1 MKVPIEV
8 EDEKDEAME
17 PESVEPEVEAADE
30 AEAAGPEA
38 GADEASGAED
48 ATDPEAEE
56 RARVEAAIR
65 AGEEAAERELAADAG
80 KIRAER
86 DELQKK
92 LSDVEDQIEA
102 AKKEAAD
109 AKDRLVRL
117 QADWDNYRR
126 RTAAERLAEKERAA
140 EKLVTNLL
148 PVIDDIERAIDHAS
162 VAEGD
167 TQMQQFVDGVS
178 AVHAKML
185 SVLSKEGVEPI
196 DPAGE
201 PFEPLSHQAV
211 GRVEDKDAY
220 DETVAQVYQ
229 KGYRMGDKVI
239 RAAMVTVT
247 YGGPKRPAP
256 AEDTPEG
263 QGPEGT
269 GDTEKGAP
277 ADGAE
282 QSK

>member
-8 EDEKDEAME
+8 EDEKNEA
-17 PESVEPEVEAADE
+17 VEPDEVTT
-30 AEAAGPEA
+30 GEA
-38 GADEASGAED
+38 GDESPETPAEVD
-48 ATDPEAEE
+48 EEAEE

-65 AGEEAAERELAADAG
+65 AGEEAAERELAADADR
-80 KIRAER
+80 IRSER

-92 LSDVEDQIEA
+92 LSEVEDQIES
-102 AKKEAAD
+102 AKKDAAE

-126 RTAAERLAEKERAA
+126 RTAAERLVERERAA
-140 EKLVTNLL
+140 EGLVTNLL
-148 PVIDDIERAIDHAS
+148 PVIDDIERAIEHAG
-162 VAEGD
+162 ATEENA
-167 TQMQQFVDGVS
+167 QLKQFVDGVS

-185 SVLSKEGVEPI
+185 GVLAKEGVEPI

-201 PFEPLSHQAV
+201 PFEPLAHQAV

-239 RAAMVTVT
+239 RTAMVTVT
-247 YGGPKRPAP
+247 YGGPKRPTEEP
-256 AEDTPEG
+256 AAD
-263 QGPEGT
+263 
-269 GDTEKGAP
+269 KGEAT
-277 ADGAE
+277 DQAE
-282 QSK
+282 TK

>member
-8 EDEKDEAME
+8 EDEKNEAME
-17 PESVEPEVEAADE
+17 PEVVEPEPEDVEPEASE
-30 AEAAGPEA
+30 AE
-38 GADEASGAED
+38 DVDSD
-48 ATDPEAEE
+48 EE

-65 AGEEAAERELAADAG
+65 AGEEAAERELAADAS
-80 KIRAER
+80 KIREER

-102 AKKEAAD
+102 AKREASEATE
-109 AKDRLVRL
+109 RMLRL

-148 PVIDDIERAIDHAS
+148 PVIDDIERAIEHAG
-162 VAEGD
+162 VTEGD
-167 TQMQQFVDGVS
+167 TQFQQFVDGVS

-185 SVLSKEGVEPI
+185 GVLEKEGVEPI

-201 PFEPLSHQAV
+201 PFEPLAHQAV

-239 RAAMVTVT
+239 RTAMVTVT
-247 YGGPKRPAP
+247 YGGPKRPA
-256 AEDTPEG
+256 EE
-263 QGPEGT
+263 E
-269 GDTEKGAP
+269 
-277 ADGAE
+277 
-282 QSK
+282 

>member
-8 EDEKDEAME
+8 EDEKNEAME
-17 PESVEPEVEAADE
+17 PETVVEDAPEAKADEPEVVDVEETDE
-30 AEAAGPEA
+30 
-38 GADEASGAED
+38 
-48 ATDPEAEE
+48 EAEE

-65 AGEEAAERELAADAG
+65 AGEEAAERELAADAS
-80 KIRAER
+80 KIREER

-92 LSDVEDQIEA
+92 LADVEDQIEA

-109 AKDRLVRL
+109 ATERMLRL
-117 QADWDNYRR
+117 QADWENFRR

-148 PVIDDIERAIDHAS
+148 PVIDDIERAIEHAG
-162 VAEGD
+162 ATDGD
-167 TQMQQFVDGVS
+167 TQFQQFVDGVS

-185 SVLSKEGVEPI
+185 GVLEKEGVEPI

-201 PFEPLSHQAV
+201 PFEPLAHQAV
-211 GRVEDKDAY
+211 GRVEDKEAY

-239 RAAMVTVT
+239 RTAMVTVT
-247 YGGPKRPAP
+247 YGGPKRPAEQADDADANAD
-256 AEDTPEG
+256 AEKDE
-263 QGPEGT
+263 
-269 GDTEKGAP
+269 
-277 ADGAE
+277 
-282 QSK
+282 S

>member
-8 EDEKDEAME
+8 EDEKNEVVESDEAT
-17 PESVEPEVEAADE
+17 VEDEAAE
-30 AEAAGPEA
+30 VAEADG
-38 GADEASGAED
+38 D
-48 ATDPEAEE
+48 AEE

-80 KIRAER
+80 KLREER

-92 LSDVEDQIEA
+92 LADVEDQIEA
-102 AKKEAAD
+102 AKKEASEATE
-109 AKDRLVRL
+109 RMLRL
-117 QADWDNYRR
+117 QADWENYRR

-140 EKLVTNLL
+140 EGLVTSLL
-148 PVIDDIERAIDHAS
+148 PVIDDIERAIEHAG
-162 VAEGD
+162 ATDGNE
-167 TQMQQFVDGVS
+167 QLKQFVDGVS

-185 SVLSKEGVEPI
+185 AVLAKEGVEPI

-201 PFEPLSHQAV
+201 PFEPLAHQAV

-239 RAAMVTVT
+239 RTAMVTVT
-247 YGGPKRPAP
+247 YGGPKRPA
-256 AEDTPEG
+256 EE
-263 QGPEGT
+263 E
-269 GDTEKGAP
+269 
-277 ADGAE
+277 
-282 QSK
+282 

>member
-8 EDEKDEAME
+8 EDEKNEALE
-17 PESVEPEVEAADE
+17 PDEVEAAE
-30 AEAAGPEA
+30 AGLDAGQDAEPAPEAAP
-38 GADEASGAED
+38 DD
-48 ATDPEAEE
+48 DAEE

-80 KIRAER
+80 KLREER
-86 DELQKK
+86 DALQKR

-109 AKDRLVRL
+109 ATDRMLRL
-117 QADWDNYRR
+117 QADWENFRR

-140 EKLVTNLL
+140 EGLVTNLL
-148 PVIDDIERAIDHAS
+148 PVIDDIERAIEHAG
-162 VAEGD
+162 ATED
-167 TQMQQFVDGVS
+167 DAQLKQFVDGVS

-185 SVLSKEGVEPI
+185 GVLAKEGVEPI

-201 PFEPLSHQAV
+201 AFDPLAHQAV
-211 GRVEDKDAY
+211 GRVEDAEAF

-239 RAAMVTVT
+239 RTAMVTVT
-247 YGGPKRPAP
+247 YGGPKRPAEQTDD
-256 AEDTPEG
+256 AEAKEG
-263 QGPEGT
+263 E
-269 GDTEKGAP
+269 DAEKSEA
-277 ADGAE
+277 
-282 QSK
+282 

>member
-8 EDEKDEAME
+8 EDERDDEATAVE
-17 PESVEPEVEAADE
+17 PDEVEAQEGANEPEVSDD
-30 AEAAGPEA
+30 AEATDKSDELSPE
-38 GADEASGAED
+38 
-48 ATDPEAEE
+48 EE

-65 AGEEAAERELAADAG
+65 AGEEAAEKELAADAG

-92 LSDVEDQIEA
+92 LTAVEDQIEG

-126 RTAAERLAEKERAA
+126 RTAAERVAERERAA
-140 EKLVTNLL
+140 EKLVCDLL
-148 PVIDDIERAIDHAS
+148 PVIDDLERALDHAGATES
-162 VAEGD
+162 AD
-167 TQMQQFVDGVS
+167 TQMQQFVEGVS

-185 SVLSKEGVEPI
+185 AVLAKEGVEPI
-196 DPAGE
+196 DPTGQ

-211 GRVEDKDAY
+211 GRVEDTDAY

-229 KGYRMGDKVI
+229 KGYKMGDKVI
-239 RAAMVTVT
+239 RTAMVTVT
-247 YGGPKRPAP
+247 YGGPKRPAGEAP
-256 AEDTPEG
+256 AEED
-263 QGPEGT
+263 
-269 GDTEKGAP
+269 GDAEKGAP
-277 ADGAE
+277 EEAAE
-282 QSK
+282 QTK

>member
-8 EDEKDEAME
+8 EDEKNEAME
-17 PESVEPEVEAADE
+17 PEVVEPEPKDVE
-30 AEAAGPEA
+30 PEA
-38 GADEASGAED
+38 SEADMDSD
-48 ATDPEAEE
+48 EE

-65 AGEEAAERELAADAG
+65 AGEEAAERELAADAS
-80 KIRAER
+80 KIREER

-92 LSDVEDQIEA
+92 LADVEDQIEA
-102 AKKEAAD
+102 AKKEASEATE
-109 AKDRLVRL
+109 RMLRL

-140 EKLVTNLL
+140 EKLVTDLL
-148 PVIDDIERAIDHAS
+148 PVIDDIERAIEHAG
-162 VAEGD
+162 VTEGD
-167 TQMQQFVDGVS
+167 TQFQQFVDGVS

-185 SVLSKEGVEPI
+185 GVLEKEGVEPI

-201 PFEPLSHQAV
+201 PFEPLAHQAV

-239 RAAMVTVT
+239 RTAMVTVT
-247 YGGPKRPAP
+247 YGGPKRPA
-256 AEDTPEG
+256 EE
-263 QGPEGT
+263 E
-269 GDTEKGAP
+269 
-277 ADGAE
+277 
-282 QSK
+282 